1 MEPILNL
8 FNCFTE
14 ETTAGEVR
22 AHLEATGQRIRND
35 GAGNLVVVGRAGYDN
50 PVLETRRQRALAQ
63 LGDKYLCH
71 PSNRIQREVIAISV
85 RGAK

>member
-35 GAGNLVVVGRAGYDN
+35 GAGNLVLVARNGYDN
-50 PVLETRRQRALAQ
+50 PVLETKRQRALCVLDTLPKA
-63 LGDKYLCH
+63 DKWVSGPTVL
-71 PSNRIQREVIAISV
+71 